1 MLDLTDQEPSTN
13 PPRKDTTMLR
23 GMATVSYFA
32 ADLPAAGRWYT
43 ELLGVEPYF
52 EVPGAYLEFRV
63 GDYQHELGLINSKFA
78 PAGTSTDPAPAGE
91 ILFWH
96 VDNVEDGLV
105 RLLSMGAR
113 EHQSVTDRGH
123 GFVTASVIDPF
134 GNILGIMTNPHYLEL
149 LAGR

>member
-1 MLDLTDQEPSTN
+1 
-13 PPRKDTTMLR
+13 MLR
-23 GMATVSYFA
+23 GMATVSYFT

-52 EVPGAYLEFRV
+52 EVPGAYLEFRI
-63 GDYQHELGLINSKFA
+63 GDFQHELGLINSNYL
-78 PAGTSTDPAPAGE
+78 PPTTSTDPAPAGE
-91 ILFWH
+91 ILYWH
-96 VDNVEDGLV
+96 VDDIEGGLA

-113 EHQSVTDRGH
+113 EHLPLTERGH